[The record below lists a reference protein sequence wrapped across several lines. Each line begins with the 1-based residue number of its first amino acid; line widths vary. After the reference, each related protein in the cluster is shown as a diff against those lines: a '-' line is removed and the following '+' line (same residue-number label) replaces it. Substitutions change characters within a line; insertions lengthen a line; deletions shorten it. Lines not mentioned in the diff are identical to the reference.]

1 MGVIILSFIVV
12 VLGIVLIVL
21 VVIFYRRWKKYKPNR
36 HMRSPDANRGRDND
50 YEHSD
55 PSRGRISEDG
65 SYGNDTN
72 DGEYFSNK
80 TVADD
85 PRSVTAKP
93 LPSTNPQLSG
103 STPPDSG
110 VRERTSDSFGQP
122 YATAVA
128 EGQSVLPSQ
137 STEVPGLQGVSF
149 TNEAND
155 ERETHTSSP
164 VSAKSLHSATPE
176 KFTDSPPTSPRYRK
190 MSLTR
195 RFSDTFRR
203 SSTTSV
209 SLEETQVLLH
219 DEIPEDSHTAEA
231 PLKKELGA
239 VSDETSEWEEYDSSR
254 ERKDSIPAAVT
265 LPRNPSH
272 KKLSLTRRASASQSF
287 KRSSISSIGSTSEAE
302 KSTPKT
308 KLAVVYK
315 AEPKVDDDM

>member
-21 VVIFYRRWKKYKPNR
+21 VVLVVIFYRRQKKYKTNR
-36 HMRSPDANRGRDND
+36 HIHSPDANRGRDND

-55 PSRGRISEDG
+55 PSRGRISGDG
-65 SYGNDTN
+65 SYGND
-72 DGEYFSNK
+72 GGYIYFSNK

-85 PRSVTAKP
+85 PRSVTAKS
-93 LPSTNPQLSG
+93 LPSTSPQLSG
-103 STPPDSG
+103 STPPDPG
-110 VRERTSDSFGQP
+110 VRERTSSDSFRQP
-122 YATAVA
+122 YTTAVA
-128 EGQSVLPSQ
+128 GQSVLPSH

-149 TNEAND
+149 SNEAND
-155 ERETHTSSP
+155 ESETHPSSP
-164 VSAKSLHSATPE
+164 VPAKSLHSATLE

-195 RFSDTFRR
+195 RFSGR
-203 SSTTSV
+203 SSTTSA
-209 SLEETQVLLH
+209 SPQETQVLLH

-231 PLKKELGA
+231 PSKRTLGA
-239 VSDETSEWEEYDSSR
+239 VSDETSEREGYDSSR

-265 LPRNPSH
+265 LPRNPSY
-272 KKLSLTRRASASQSF
+272 KISSLTRRASASQSL
-287 KRSSISSIGSTSEAE
+287 KRLSISSISSTSEAE